1 MKRGKTYDWIPLWI
15 DKWIFGST
23 RIELEP
29 AERSVWTDFMALAAK
44 DDGFI
49 RANEKTGYLPR
60 QLAGML
66 CISEELLQSSIEKFI
81 KFGKI
86 RDEGNAIYR
95 LVNWEEYSLSERHK
109 RRVMSE
115 KSDMASGSAD
125 ACISLS
131 LMSKSQSLSL
141 KKGGRGGGVHFD
153 GSSWNEITDEDRMA
167 WAAAYPACDVHA
179 ELRKMGEWLK
189 ANPTKKK
196 SNYRRFITNWLSR
209 TQDKG
214 GTKGAV
220 QDEFWS
226 KP

>member
-66 CISEELLQSSIEKFI
+66 CISEKLLQSSIEKFL

-86 RDEGNAIYR
+86 RDEGNTIYR

-115 KSDMASGSAD
+115 KSDIASGSAD

-141 KKGGRGGGVHFD
+141 KKGGGGG
-153 GSSWNEITDEDRMA
+153 
-167 WAAAYPACDVHA
+167 
-179 ELRKMGEWLK
+179 
-189 ANPTKKK
+189 
-196 SNYRRFITNWLSR
+196 RFILTVHPGMKLR
-209 TQDKG
+209 MRIGRLGLRHIQP
-214 GTKGAV
+214 V
-220 QDEFWS
+220 IS
-226 KP
+226 KPNFGRWLNG